1 MRADHLT
8 NQRNEGLRRQTWFS
22 AGGDNSRRGVFPGRV
37 EVEPK
42 PIRRLTAQGSIQASC
57 VFDSRARAFVADM
70 AGGVQAFAADGRALW
85 QKRLD
90 GGISATAVVHPDE
103 KRLFTGTHAGFALD
117 AQSGAVL
124 WRTEIETRSDSR
136 ILSDL
141 LLLPGQAA
149 LVLSSWGGRYVAL
162 DVDGGKVKHSWTAGI
177 SPSSGATADAD
188 ENIYCVRAVAK
199 TGLQFVRVDPNGVE
213 SVLYQEAEKGRPA
226 TRLLV
231 AAAPVVDQER
241 KVVYFVSNVDRTA
254 VLIAWSLETK
264 STAWTHDFRA
274 AVAAT
279 PSVAENGMVVVA
291 DMRGFVHGLSP
302 DGSLLYRYASGG
314 DYLLAGAVCD
324 SSGAAF
330 IGDPTGVLHRI
341 PLDGL
346 GTRIYETPRSVQ
358 ARPSFDSR
366 GNLYVPATDGKV
378 YVFANRQPPPA

>member
-1 MRADHLT
+1 MWSA
-8 NQRNEGLRRQTWFS
+8 
-22 AGGDNSRRGVFPGRV
+22 AGGDNSRRGVFRGRV

-42 PIRRLTAQGSIQASC
+42 PKRRLTAQGSIQASC

-85 QKRLD
+85 QTRLD

-103 KRLFTGTHAGFALD
+103 NRLFAATHAGFAYALD

-124 WRTEIETRSDSR
+124 WRAEIETRSDGR

-141 LLLPGQAA
+141 LLLPEQAA

-162 DVDGGKVKHSWTAGI
+162 DVEGGKVKHSWNAGI
-177 SPSSGATADAD
+177 SPSSGASADAD

-199 TGLQFVRVDPNGVE
+199 TGLQFVGVDPKGVE

-264 STAWTHDFRA
+264 RSAWTHDFRA

-279 PSVAENGMVVVA
+279 PSVAENGTVVVA
-291 DMRGFVHGLSP
+291 DLHGFVHALSP
-302 DGSLLYRYASGG
+302 DGSLLYRYASGC

-324 SSGAAF
+324 SSGTAF

-341 PLDGL
+341 PSDGL

-358 ARPSFDSR
+358 ARPSFDPR